1 MARNGRL
8 ARLRKLPSE
17 ASKQVSERS
26 RDEPGSRLLV
36 KSDSSK
42 KSSYLLLLT
51 SHALLLTA
59 IAFDEEVRSK
69 K

>member
-51 SHALLLTA
+51 SHALLLTPYLLVES
-59 IAFDEEVRSK
+59 DSSK